1 MGLGLTSGART
12 QSGRP
17 GRARRREGLGT
28 ESAPG
33 TAARPRAGPRGVL
46 TGLHGRCPQRHFCVF
61 AVSFPGQE
69 ALTTIYSTILSQHL
83 AYRSAPMVVQKMSGQ
98 LVASAL
104 GKPASLL
111 PPPVSKTCCS
121 LEPTAPSSFPPVNIL
136 FMLFNRYFLNDAVF
150 PQEM

>member
-1 MGLGLTSGART
+1 M
-12 QSGRP
+12 
-17 GRARRREGLGT
+17 
-28 ESAPG
+28 
-33 TAARPRAGPRGVL
+33 
-46 TGLHGRCPQRHFCVF
+46 F